1 LSAIILSY
9 LNPKIDEPIRKMV
22 QSISLTIEEVSR
34 LIEKEDIVYIGISN
48 KGIKFIKE
56 KSSSDTQKPA
66 EKTAEKPNVPSVEYT
81 DARKSRGY
89 SDRDDA
95 RQEESKYKLF
105 ESNNRENKNIF
116 KLR

>member
-1 LSAIILSY
+1 I
-9 LNPKIDEPIRKMV
+9 
-22 QSISLTIEEVSR
+22 Q
-34 LIEKEDIVYIGISN
+34 KEDIVYIGISN

-66 EKTAEKPNVPSVEYT
+66 EKTAEKPADDPKAPNVDWT
-81 DARKSRGY
+81 DPRKSGGDD
-89 SDRDDA
+89 DRDDS